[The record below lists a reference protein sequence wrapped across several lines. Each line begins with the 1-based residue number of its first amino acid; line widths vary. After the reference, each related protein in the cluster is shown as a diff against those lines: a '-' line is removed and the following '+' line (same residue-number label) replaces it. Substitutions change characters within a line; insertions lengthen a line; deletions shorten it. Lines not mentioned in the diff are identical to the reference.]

1 MHKEL
6 TDTHCDTI
14 VSPLKRG
21 IQMITKEKR
30 VKCYTEL
37 VEGLLTLGAV
47 KIVYIPK

>member
-1 MHKEL
+1 MI
-6 TDTHCDTI
+6 TDII

-37 VEGLLTLGAV
+37 EGLALGAV